1 MRSGTV
7 VLSLVGVH
15 VIERRGVQT
24 RALAQF
30 CCVRRSVERRPPED
44 GALRHPRRLTRMHT
58 TEPHRM
64 RPSVPAGDPP
74 ERLDVVVVGA
84 GQAGLAI
91 GHHLARSGRRFAIL
105 EAGPSVG
112 TAWRERWDSLVL
124 FTPRRYDALP
134 GLAFPG
140 EPDGYPGRDEVIAY
154 LERYA
159 QAFDLPIVFDSAVRS
174 LKARDGAF
182 VLDLDDRRIEA
193 DQVVVPTG
201 PFHRPHVP
209 ALAGQLAPEVFQ
221 AHSAAYRR
229 PAEVPAG
236 NVLVVGGGDTR
247 V

>member
-44 GALRHPRRLTRMHT
+44 GPLRHPRRLTRMHT
-58 TEPHRM
+58 TETHRM

-134 GLAFPG
+134 GLPFTG
-140 EPDGYPGRDEVIAY
+140 DPDGHPDRDEVVAY
-154 LERYA
+154 LEHYA
-159 QAFDLPIVFDSAVRS
+159 RTFDLPIRFRSRVRS
-174 LKARDGAF
+174 LEAQDTGF
-182 VLDLDDRRIEA
+182 VLEIDDGRRVEA
-193 DQVVVPTG
+193 DQVVVATG
-201 PFHRPHVP
+201 PFPQPITP
-209 ALAGQLAPEVFQ
+209 ALAGGP
-221 AHSAAYRR
+221 
-229 PAEVPAG
+229 
-236 NVLVVGGGDTR
+236 
-247 V
+247 